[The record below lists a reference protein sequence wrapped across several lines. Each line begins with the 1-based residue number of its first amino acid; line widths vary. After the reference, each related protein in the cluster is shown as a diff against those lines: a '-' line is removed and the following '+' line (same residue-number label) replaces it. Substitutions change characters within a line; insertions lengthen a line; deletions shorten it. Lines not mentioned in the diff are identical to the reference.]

1 MSNGKVIL
9 YVAESYS
16 PHDRRL
22 LRAIRDKMVKVWFAS
37 FDSSLS
43 LDERLLPKGVYAW
56 PEKSEKLDKWQ
67 ELINEN
73 GIDTVF
79 AGPLNNVV
87 LEVAKNIDCPLVGI
101 SWGSDVLLHG
111 LNSDLQRRRI
121 VEALSYVN
129 AVIVD
134 CEVVMQ
140 ILRKWQPTPT
150 FGFVKFPYG
159 IELSRFNS
167 FPEPHSDYIREK
179 LGWIDKTVMIS
190 TRSWRHSSGILN
202 LLDAVAMVSKKVGN
216 LRLLLIGDGPLKGEI
231 LDRVESLGMSDNV
244 HCPGRIDE
252 NELPVW
258 YRAADIYVSSS
269 LIDGTSISLLEA
281 MACELPVIVHN
292 EYGNIEWVNENEN
305 GWLLDFRMPKD
316 ICEGILLALQ
326 RKELFTIMGKVNR
339 EKVFG
344 CASWQKNSKKLEKAQ
359 TIASEYFQ
367 NNGKKRL
374 SKN

>member
-1 MSNGKVIL
+1 M
-9 YVAESYS
+9 
-16 PHDRRL
+16 
-22 LRAIRDKMVKVWFAS
+22 WFAS

-43 LDERLLPKGVYAW
+43 LDEGLLPKGVTLW
-56 PEKSEKLDKWQ
+56 PEKSETIDKWQ
-67 ELINEN
+67 GLITKQ

-79 AGPLNNVV
+79 AGPLNSV
-87 LEVAKNIDCPLVGI
+87 LLDVARNISCPLVGI

-111 LNSDLQRRRI
+111 LNSDVQRRRV

-167 FPEPHSDYIREK
+167 FSEPHSDYIREK

-202 LLDAVAMVSKKVGN
+202 LLDAVAMVSNKVGD
-216 LRLLLIGDGPLKGEI
+216 LRLLLIGDGPLRGEI
-231 LDRVESLGMSDNV
+231 LDRVEHLGMSDIV
-244 HCPGRIDE
+244 HCPGRMKE
-252 NELPVW
+252 NELPAW
-258 YRAADIYVSSS
+258 YRVADIYVSSS
-269 LIDGTSISLLEA
+269 LIDGASISLLEA

-292 EYGNIEWVNENEN
+292 EYGNIEWVKEAEN
-305 GWLLDFRMPKD
+305 GWLVDFHSPKD
-316 ICEGILLALQ
+316 VCEGILFALQ
-326 RKELFTIMGKVNR
+326 RKELFSIMGKVNR
-339 EKVFG
+339 EKVFS
-344 CASWQKNSKKLEKAQ
+344 CANWQINCEKLEEAQ
-359 TIASEYFQ
+359 TLATEYFE
-367 NNGKKRL
+367 NNGKKRS
-374 SKN
+374 SKISL